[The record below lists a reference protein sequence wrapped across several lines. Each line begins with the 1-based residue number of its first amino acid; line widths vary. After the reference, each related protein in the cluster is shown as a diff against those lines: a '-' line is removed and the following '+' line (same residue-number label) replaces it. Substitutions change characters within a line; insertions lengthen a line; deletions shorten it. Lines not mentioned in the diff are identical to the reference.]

1 MAIPEINVRALL
13 FLPIVHNILN
23 DYVLYF
29 FRPIFPKTT
38 TTHQILL
45 EVPSTHPI
53 PPLQTFLE
61 EP

>member
-1 MAIPEINVRALL
+1 MSEHFL

-38 TTHQILL
+38 TTHQMLL

-53 PPLQTFLE
+53 PPPLQTFLE